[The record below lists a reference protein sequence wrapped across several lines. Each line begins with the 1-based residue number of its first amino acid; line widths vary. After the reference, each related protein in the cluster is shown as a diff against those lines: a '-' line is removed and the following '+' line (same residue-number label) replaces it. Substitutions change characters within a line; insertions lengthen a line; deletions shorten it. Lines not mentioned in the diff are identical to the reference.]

1 MLKRKRVKKMEVKL
15 VTADGIVKG
24 VTINC
29 SPVEYIVVNK
39 ALKHYSDI
47 NAVDALKAEK
57 MVEEA
62 EAIYSEE
69 VSE

>member
-1 MLKRKRVKKMEVKL
+1 MKVELMTNE
-15 VTADGIVKG
+15 GIVKG
-24 VTINC
+24 VNINC
-29 SPVEYIVVNK
+29 SPVEYLVVIK
-39 ALKHYSDI
+39 ALKHYTEV

-69 VSE
+69 VG